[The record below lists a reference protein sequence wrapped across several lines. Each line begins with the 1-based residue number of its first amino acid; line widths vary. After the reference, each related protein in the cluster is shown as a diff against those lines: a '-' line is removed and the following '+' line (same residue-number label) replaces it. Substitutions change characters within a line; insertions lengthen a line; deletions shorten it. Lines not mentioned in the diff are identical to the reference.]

1 MSDEMKIVITLKENR
16 GSIGVQSPDCDP
28 VFVTFEGDLEQ
39 ALEKVPGLVIEA
51 RQRWDSNPR
60 YPRCEHPLPPQT
72 APAQPERT
80 TRPQQRQTTTA
91 SQPRMF

>member
-1 MSDEMKIVITLKENR
+1 MSREMKIVITLRENR
-16 GSIGVQSPDCDP
+16 GSIGIQSPDCDP
-28 VFVTFEGDLEQ
+28 VFCTFEGNLEQ
-39 ALEKVPGLVIEA
+39 ALERVPELVSQA